1 MKRAYNGNQRA
12 KQIALKLWKSER
24 LSSRKLADKLLELGY
39 VESISHVTCMRWID
53 EFKHL

>member
-53 EFKHL
+53 EFKNL